1 MSDFIDY
8 EAEVDEDEDDD
19 EDAYADYGANDL
31 QNEAEEAGQSAR
43 EIEAGFRKKERA
55 GLGGFDDDQ
64 MDIESI
70 ERYYRDRWARSSSVE
85 DVLVT
90 DACCLTQ

>member
-8 EAEVDEDEDDD
+8 EAEVDEDDDD
-19 EDAYADYGANDL
+19 GEDAYEDYGAGNDL

-55 GLGGFDDDQ
+55 GLGFGDDDQ
-64 MDIESI
+64 MDIEAI
-70 ERYYRDRWARSSSVE
+70 ESYYRDR
-85 DVLVT
+85 
-90 DACCLTQ
+90 